1 MFSGYKTLIETPGAM
16 KFSVPG
22 LIARMPISMDS
33 LALIFIVVAASD
45 SYALAGA
52 LSATASVVMAFATP
66 HWARVADR
74 IGQSATLIRV
84 IPIKVAGLS
93 VFTLLVLNQA
103 PTWTWFVSVII
114 AESMSVNTGGLVRR
128 RWLHV
133 LSPDKTSTAE
143 DEHDRHLINTAY
155 SYEALMDEVV
165 FVLGPII
172 VTACATTIAPAAG
185 IISGIIFISIGVP
198 LFVMQKATEPPATP
212 KRVIDPHPAVIR
224 NKRVQAVVLAT
235 TLLGGFFGSIAI
247 VTVAFTEQRGQE
259 SKSGLLLAIW
269 AFGSGIAAIINGA
282 IKWKISSTSRFLIF
296 LFALSLLSIPMLF
309 VHSLPWLAVALF
321 FNGFAIA
328 PLVINAYGVAEGA
341 VPAEQI
347 TETLTWVV
355 AGMPLGGA
363 ISSAIAG
370 QVIDRYGA
378 DISFWVPLGFMI
390 AACAATLPYFNTY
403 KALIGYPRARD
414 RATT

>member
-1 MFSGYKTLIETPGAM
+1 MLSGYKTLFGTPGAM
-16 KFSVPG
+16 KFSIPG

-33 LALIFIVVAASD
+33 LALIFIVVAVSD

-52 LSATASVVMAFATP
+52 LSATASVVIAFATP
-66 HWARVADR
+66 HWGRVADR

-84 IPIKVAGLS
+84 IPIKIAGLS
-93 VFTLLVLNQA
+93 VFTLLVLNEA
-103 PTWTWFVSVII
+103 PTWTWFVSIII

-133 LSPDKTSTAE
+133 LSPDKTTTAE
-143 DEHDRHLINTAY
+143 DEQDRHLVNTAY

-165 FVLGPII
+165 FILGPII

-185 IISGIIFISIGVP
+185 IISGIIFLSIGVP
-198 LFVMQKATEPPATP
+198 LFVMQKSTEPPATP

-235 TLLGGFFGSIAI
+235 TLLGGFFGSVAI

-259 SKSGLLLAIW
+259 SKSGLLLATW
-269 AFGSGIAAIINGA
+269 AFGSAIAAILNGA

-296 LFALSLLSIPMLF
+296 LFALTLLSVPMLF

-363 ISSAIAG
+363 ISSAISG
-370 QVIDRYGA
+370 QIIDRYGA
-378 DISFWVPLGFMI
+378 DISYWVPLGFMM
-390 AACAATLPYFNTY
+390 AACAATLPYFSTY
-403 KALIGYPRARD
+403 KPLIGYPRARD
-414 RATT
+414 